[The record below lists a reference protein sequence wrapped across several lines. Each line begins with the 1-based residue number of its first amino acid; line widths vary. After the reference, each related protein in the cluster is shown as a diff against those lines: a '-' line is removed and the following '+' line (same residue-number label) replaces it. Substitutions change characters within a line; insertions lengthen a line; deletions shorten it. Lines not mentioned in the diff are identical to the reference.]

1 VIIPQAATLRIMT
14 SFLSPY
20 DFPTPGEIVT
30 QNTLKS
36 QEPLKK
42 NKAPTRPRG
51 GLDYLLLFSLLL
63 KPEFKHSGLTKP
75 YRMMSFLTSL
85 RQTEPSRP

>member
-14 SFLSPY
+14 PFLSPY

-42 NKAPTRPRG
+42 IKPPRDPVG
-51 GLDYLLLFSLLL
+51 ASTTF
-63 KPEFKHSGLTKP
+63 F
-75 YRMMSFLTSL
+75 SFLCY
-85 RQTEPSRP
+85 